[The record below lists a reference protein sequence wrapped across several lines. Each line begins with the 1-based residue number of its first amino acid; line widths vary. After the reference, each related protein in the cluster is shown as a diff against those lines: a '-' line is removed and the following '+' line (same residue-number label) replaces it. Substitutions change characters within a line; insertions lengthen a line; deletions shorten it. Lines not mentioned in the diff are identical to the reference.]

1 MRPAAAIAAGVA
13 VLLAAGGCRSGSAGK
28 GDAAPAPVAVVNGEP
43 IPRAAL
49 ERELQQL
56 RVGGEGTGPAD
67 VLRQSALDGL
77 VSRTLLLQQ
86 ARTRGIAV
94 GPEQVDRA
102 FLALRSEYPGTAF
115 DDMLAQERLT
125 VADLRTRIAEQLTV
139 ERLFQEEVFPRI
151 QVSDDEVAAWYAAH
165 AAEFDEPE
173 RVHARQIVVQT
184 REEATRLRDEV
195 RRKPASFSAVAS
207 RASIAPEAKRGGD
220 LGWFGKGQ
228 GMPEVF
234 DACFKLA
241 PGTVSD
247 VVPSPFGFHVFQVV
261 EKKPPGRRTLD
272 QARPAI
278 AARLLREKRA
288 RAQEEYVAA
297 LRSQAKIQI
306 DPTAVASVKP

>member
-56 RVGGEGTGPAD
+56 RVGGEGTGPAE
-67 VLRQSALDGL
+67 VLHQSALDGL

-297 LRSQAKIQI
+297 LRSQAKFQI
-306 DPTAVASVKP
+306 DPTAVASVTP

>member
-56 RVGGEGTGPAD
+56 RVGGEGTGPAE